1 MQIKY
6 GFIKMSLDEFGLW
19 LNQQRL
25 GRTVLKIQQHHTWNP
40 DYALFNGNNHF
51 ERQRAMKNHHV
62 AHNGWQDIGQH
73 FTIFPDGTI
82 LTGRS
87 LEKTPACIFGQNAG
101 SICIENFGNFDH
113 GGDIMSAEQSH
124 AIVQVTALL
133 CKKFN
138 LPINE
143 FSIIYHYWFDLG
155 TGERNNS
162 NVNKKSCPGSNF
174 FGGNKVSDCINHFLP
189 LVSRALGPHN
199 PGDAINHV
207 SKYVAVT
214 ASRLNIRQGP
224 STGFPTASDRPP
236 IERGS
241 IIRVYEENGDWLK
254 ISNSKSHWVYG
265 RFTQEVVRATINA
278 QVLRVRN
285 GPGTTFEILGTL
297 PKGEEV
303 FVLEESNGWCKI
315 DFGDRWLS
323 KSFLNF
329 H

>member
-1 MQIKY
+1 MHTKY
-6 GFIKMSLDEFGLW
+6 GFTKMTIAEYGPW

-25 GRTVLKIQQHHTWNP
+25 GRTILKIQQHHTWNP
-40 DYALFNGNNHF
+40 NYALFNGINHF

-101 SICIENFGNFDH
+101 SVCIENFGNFDH
-113 GGDIMSAEQSH
+113 GGDIMRPEQRDS
-124 AIVQVTALL
+124 IVQVTALL

-143 FSIIYHYWFDLG
+143 FSIIYHHWFDLA
-155 TGERNNS
+155 TGERNYAS
-162 NVNKKSCPGSNF
+162 VNKKSCPGSNF
-174 FGGNKVSDCINHFLP
+174 FGGNKVSDCINNFLP
-189 LVSRALGPHN
+189 LVSQALGNYH
-199 PGDAINHV
+199 PGDSTNHV
-207 SKYVAVT
+207 NKYVVVT

-224 STGFPTASDRPP
+224 STSFPTASDRSP

-254 ISNSKSHWVYG
+254 ISNSKSHWIYG
-265 RFTQEVVRATINA
+265 RFTRGVIRATINA

-285 GPGTTFEILGTL
+285 GPGTNFAILGTL

-303 FVLEESNGWCKI
+303 FVLEEMNDWCKI
-315 DFGDRWLS
+315 DFDEKWLS
-323 KSFLNF
+323 RDFLDF